1 MARNSKPL
9 PAIPVKHVAVRK
21 VLNIT
26 PPLEA
31 RLRAYIAYYT
41 EQQGLDP
48 RQAPTEADTIV
59 ALIESYLARD
69 SGFNRY
75 LRERGSSGDAGR
87 RSESAGKA
95 APTAPS
101 RAVSS

>member
-1 MARNSKPL
+1 VSQSKLL
-9 PAIPVKHVAVRK
+9 PAIPVKHAAIRK

-31 RLRAYIAYYT
+31 KLRAYIAYYT

-48 RQAPTEADTIV
+48 KHAPTEADTIV
-59 ALIESYLARD
+59 ALIESFLTRD

-75 LRERGSSGDAGR
+75 LRE
-87 RSESAGKA
+87 K
-95 APTAPS
+95 APS
-101 RAVSS
+101 RPETGNKTAAAKGAPAAEPS

>member
-1 MARNSKPL
+1 LL
-9 PAIPVKHVAVRK
+9 PAIPVKHVAIRK

-31 RLRAYIAYYT
+31 KLRAYIAYYT

-59 ALIESYLARD
+59 ALIESFLTRD

-75 LRERGSSGDAGR
+75 LRE
-87 RSESAGKA
+87 KA
-95 APTAPS
+95 PLRPET
-101 RAVSS
+101 RKKAVVAKDPPAVETP